1 MFEENAYDSCMAT
14 DKAKLM
20 VYLDPSYKEWLG
32 KLAAAQNRSMSNYVE
47 TLIIET
53 VDKAVQSGELP
64 PLESEGDR
72 DDG

>member
-1 MFEENAYDSCMAT
+1 MIEGSAYDSCMAT

-53 VDKAVQSGELP
+53 VDKAVESGELP
-64 PLESEGDR
+64 PIEIESDR
-72 DDG
+72 DG

>member
-1 MFEENAYDSCMAT
+1 MDQGNAYYSDMAT

-32 KLAAAQNRSMSNYVE
+32 KLAASQNRSMSNYVE

-53 VDKAVQSGELP
+53 VDKAVQAGELP
-64 PLESEGDR
+64 PLETNAPPSE
-72 DDG
+72 

>member
-1 MFEENAYDSCMAT
+1 MIEGSAYDSCMAT

-20 VYLDPSYKEWLG
+20 VYLDPGYKEWLG
-32 KLAAAQNRSMSNYVE
+32 KLAATQNRSMSNYVE

-64 PLESEGDR
+64 PLESGGDR
-72 DDG
+72 DD

>member
-1 MFEENAYDSCMAT
+1 
-14 DKAKLM
+14 M
-20 VYLDPSYKEWLG
+20 VYLDPGYKEWLG

-64 PLESEGDR
+64 PWESEDDR
-72 DDG
+72 NE

>member
-1 MFEENAYDSCMAT
+1 MIERSAYDSCMAT

-53 VDKAVQSGELP
+53 VDKAVESGELP
-64 PLESEGDR
+64 PMESEVDAE
-72 DDG
+72 